1 RDGALSNFR
10 KALEIGEELVAADR
24 QDVRARSDTAG
35 VYRHLGA
42 VLLAGNPTE
51 ALNHYRKAFAIS
63 EELSDA
69 NPSNIEFRRDVGF
82 TLLGTGESLHKLGRK
97 EEAFVSLTNGLRRIQ
112 ASNAAAPDQLAWI
125 RTVSRAYTNIGNV
138 LRESGDIDGA
148 LENHR
153 LGLASAES

>member
-1 RDGALSNFR
+1 
-10 KALEIGEELVAADR
+10 
-24 QDVRARSDTAG
+24 
-35 VYRHLGA
+35 
-42 VLLAGNPTE
+42 
-51 ALNHYRKAFAIS
+51 
-63 EELSDA
+63 
-69 NPSNIEFRRDVGF
+69 PSNIEFRRDVGF

-125 RTVSRAYTNIGNV
+125 RTVSRAYTDIGNV

-153 LGLASAES
+153 LGLASAESLAERAPTNLYFQRDRADAFEALGRHYQSVAASPALSAARRSELRAQARSWFQKSLDVWKDWTRRKV